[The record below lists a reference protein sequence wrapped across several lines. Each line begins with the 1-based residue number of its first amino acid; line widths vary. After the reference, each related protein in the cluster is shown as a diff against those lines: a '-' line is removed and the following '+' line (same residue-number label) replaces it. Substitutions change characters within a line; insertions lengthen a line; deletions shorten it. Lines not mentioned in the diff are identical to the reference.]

1 MQGRVDKVEGKPT
14 KNPKVTRY
22 DITIAGTRGSSLDAK
37 FEANLG
43 KNVEYE
49 VETTGEWINFK
60 FVKALE
66 GNVQA
71 SQNHPAA
78 QAAPANTPKPVTA
91 ADIKLLFIP
100 KALESAINGA
110 KLTCKDGTITSKL
123 IMEVADAYLTWM
135 VAKAMEE

>member
-1 MQGRVDKVEGKPT
+1 
-14 KNPKVTRY
+14 
-22 DITIAGTRGSSLDAK
+22 
-37 FEANLG
+37 
-43 KNVEYE
+43 
-49 VETTGEWINFK
+49 
-60 FVKALE
+60 
-66 GNVQA
+66 
-71 SQNHPAA
+71 
-78 QAAPANTPKPVTA
+78 VTA